1 MIKDH
6 KAAIIICAGGIGE
19 RMGAGKPKQFIE
31 IADGVSI
38 IRKTV
43 DAFRSET
50 VSRLAD
56 IIVVTAPEDFVQET
70 DRLVNQDLPEL
81 AEQDRQ
87 ELTDQD
93 LPESDGRS
101 TLKNAGQGMP
111 ENAYAHVIAG
121 GGQRQDSVRNALA
134 FLSERGLKDDDV
146 VLIHDGARPFITSEI
161 IMSVAEAVLEHDAA
175 IAAVPVKDTIRDS
188 ENGTLDRSRLYSVQ
202 TPQGFRFG
210 LIRDAVEQACED
222 GFYGTDDGSLAERA
236 GVMPVIVPGSYSN
249 IKITTP
255 EDL

>member
-43 DAFRSET
+43 DVFRSET

-70 DRLVNQDLPEL
+70 DRLVNQDLPE
-81 AEQDRQ
+81 
-87 ELTDQD
+87 
-93 LPESDGRS
+93 SDGQS

-111 ENAYAHVIAG
+111 ENAHAHVIAG
-121 GGQRQDSVRNALA
+121 GVQRQDSVRNALV
-134 FLSERGLKDDDV
+134 FLSEQGLKDDDV
-146 VLIHDGARPFITSEI
+146 VLIHDGARPFVTPEI
-161 IMSVAEAVLEHDAA
+161 IMNVAEAVMDHNAA

-202 TPQGFRFG
+202 PPQGFRFG
-210 LIRDAVEQACED
+210 LIRDAVEQACKD

>member
-56 IIVVTAPEDFVQET
+56 IIVVTAPEDFVRET
-70 DRLVNQDLPEL
+70 DRLVNQDL
-81 AEQDRQ
+81 
-87 ELTDQD
+87 T
-93 LPESDGRS
+93 
-101 TLKNAGQGMP
+101 
-111 ENAYAHVIAG
+111 ENARAHVIAG
-121 GGQRQDSVRNALA
+121 GDQRQDSVRNALA
-134 FLSERGLKDDDV
+134 FLSEQGLKDDDV
-146 VLIHDGARPFITSEI
+146 VLIHDGARPFVTPEI
-161 IMSVAEAVLEHDAA
+161 IMNVAEAVLDHDAA

>member
-70 DRLVNQDLPEL
+70 DRLVNQDLPE
-81 AEQDRQ
+81 
-87 ELTDQD
+87 
-93 LPESDGRS
+93 
-101 TLKNAGQGMP
+101 NAR
-111 ENAYAHVIAG
+111 AHVIAG
-121 GGQRQDSVRNALA
+121 GDQRQDSVRNALA
-134 FLSERGLKDDDV
+134 FLSEQGLKDDDV
-146 VLIHDGARPFITSEI
+146 VLIHDGARPFVTPEI
-161 IMSVAEAVLEHDAA
+161 IMNVAEAVLDHDAA

>member
-56 IIVVTAPEDFVQET
+56 IIVVTAPEDFVRET
-70 DRLVNQDLPEL
+70 DRLVNQDLPE
-81 AEQDRQ
+81 
-87 ELTDQD
+87 
-93 LPESDGRS
+93 
-101 TLKNAGQGMP
+101 NAR
-111 ENAYAHVIAG
+111 AHVIAG
-121 GGQRQDSVRNALA
+121 GDQRQDSVRNALA
-134 FLSERGLKDDDV
+134 FLSEQGLKDDDV
-146 VLIHDGARPFITSEI
+146 VLIHDGARPFVTPEI
-161 IMSVAEAVLEHDAA
+161 IMNVAEAVLDHDAA

>member
-70 DRLVNQDLPEL
+70 DRLVNQDLPE
-81 AEQDRQ
+81 
-87 ELTDQD
+87 
-93 LPESDGRS
+93 
-101 TLKNAGQGMP
+101 NAR
-111 ENAYAHVIAG
+111 AHVIAG
-121 GGQRQDSVRNALA
+121 GDQRQDSVRNALV
-134 FLSERGLKDDDV
+134 FLSEQGLKDDDV
-146 VLIHDGARPFITSEI
+146 VLIHDGARPFVTPEI
-161 IMSVAEAVLEHDAA
+161 IMNVAEAVLDHDAA

-210 LIRDAVEQACED
+210 LIRDAVDQACEA

>member
-56 IIVVTAPEDFVQET
+56 IIVVTAPEDFVRET
-70 DRLVNQDLPEL
+70 DRLVNQDLPE
-81 AEQDRQ
+81 
-87 ELTDQD
+87 
-93 LPESDGRS
+93 
-101 TLKNAGQGMP
+101 NAR
-111 ENAYAHVIAG
+111 AHVIAG
-121 GGQRQDSVRNALA
+121 GDQRQDSVRNALA
-134 FLSERGLKDDDV
+134 FLSEQGLKDDDV
-146 VLIHDGARPFITSEI
+146 VLIHDGARPFVTPEI
-161 IMSVAEAVLEHDAA
+161 IMNVAEAVLDHDAA

-236 GVMPVIVPGSYSN
+236 GVMPVIVTGSYSN

>member
-70 DRLVNQDLPEL
+70 DRLVSQDLPE
-81 AEQDRQ
+81 
-87 ELTDQD
+87 
-93 LPESDGRS
+93 
-101 TLKNAGQGMP
+101 NAR
-111 ENAYAHVIAG
+111 AHVIAG
-121 GGQRQDSVRNALA
+121 GDQRQDSVRNALV
-134 FLSERGLKDDDV
+134 FLSEQGLKDDDV
-146 VLIHDGARPFITSEI
+146 VLIHDGARPFVTPEI
-161 IMSVAEAVLEHDAA
+161 IMNVAEAVLDHDAA